1 MTATATSAKT
11 TPMTSFAHEQ
21 DTRFGTI
28 GRAVAAPDFALRD
41 DAGETR
47 RLSDRRGKFTV
58 VYFYP
63 KDDTPDC
70 VDEARE
76 FGALYED
83 FSNADTE
90 IWGVSAQGVES
101 KHEFRTKY
109 GLPFVLLPDT
119 DRKVAALYGAT
130 LDSGDPLGLDGGR
143 KPDVSGDP
151 SAAAERSRRI
161 SFLVDPDGM
170 IVRYWPKV
178 VAQGHAQAVRLILET
193 EKRKRSAAHAA

>member
-1 MTATATSAKT
+1 MTSTATSTKSAST
-11 TPMTSFAHEQ
+11 TSAAHE
-21 DTRFGTI
+21 DTAFGAI
-28 GRAVAAPDFALRD
+28 EHAVAAPDFALKD
-41 DAGETR
+41 DAGKTR

-58 VYFYP
+58 IYFYP
-63 KDDTPDC
+63 KDGTPDC

-76 FGALYED
+76 FGALYAD

-90 IWGVSAQGVES
+90 IWGISAQDAQS

-109 GLPFVLLPDT
+109 GLPFVLLPDA

-130 LDSGDPLGLDGGR
+130 LDSRDSLGLDGGR
-143 KPDVSGDP
+143 APDVSGDP

-170 IVRYWPKV
+170 VVRYWPKV

-193 EKRKRSAAHAA
+193 EKRRWSAAHAA

>member
-1 MTATATSAKT
+1 M
-11 TPMTSFAHEQ
+11 
-21 DTRFGTI
+21 FGTI
-28 GRAVAAPDFALRD
+28 ERTVAAPDFALRD
-41 DAGETR
+41 DEGKTR

-58 VYFYP
+58 IYFYP

-70 VDEARE
+70 ADEARE
-76 FGALYED
+76 FGALYAD

-90 IWGVSAQGVES
+90 IWGVSSQGVES

-109 GLPFVLLPDT
+109 GLPFVLLPDV
-119 DRKVAALYGAT
+119 DRVVARLYGAAM
-130 LDSGDPLGLDGGR
+130 DAHDPLGLDGGL

-151 SAAAERSRRI
+151 TAIAEQSRRI

-178 VAQGHAQAVRLILET
+178 AAQGHAQAVRLVLET
-193 EKRKRSAAHAA
+193 EKRRWAAAHTA